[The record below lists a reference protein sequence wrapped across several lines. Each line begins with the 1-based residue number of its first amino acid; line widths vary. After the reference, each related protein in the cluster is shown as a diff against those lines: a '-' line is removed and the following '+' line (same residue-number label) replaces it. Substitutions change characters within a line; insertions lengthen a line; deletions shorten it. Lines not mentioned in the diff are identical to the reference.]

1 MNRKDEIATLVVQ
14 RMGMVERHGNN
25 KLSPEIIKKMREG
38 WELGITTQTGMC
50 SFVGISAPTYTKYL
64 EENPELEELRQ
75 LCQEKINIDARKNI
89 KKAIERG
96 HLDTSK
102 WYLEKTDPQFQKQ
115 SDGTT
120 VNVAVISVAD
130 REKEMNKFMERFTDA
145 GVIESTGTEIE

>member
-1 MNRKDEIATLVVQ
+1 MNRKDELAQIVVQ
-14 RMGMVERHGNN
+14 RMGMTKQSWNN
-25 KLSPEIIKKMREG
+25 KLSPEIVKKMREG

-50 SFVGISAPTYTKYL
+50 SFVGISQPTYTKYL

-75 LCQEKINIDARKNI
+75 LCQEKINIEARKNI

-145 GVIESTGTEIE
+145 GVIDTTGTEV

>member
-1 MNRKDEIATLVVQ
+1 MNRKDEISNLVVQ
-14 RMGMVERHGNN
+14 RMGMTKQCWNN
-25 KLSPEIIKKMREG
+25 KLSPEIVKKMREG

-50 SFVGISAPTYTKYL
+50 SFVGISPPTYTKYL

-75 LCQEKINIDARKNI
+75 LCQEKINIEARKNI

-102 WYLEKTDPQFQKQ
+102 WYLEKTDPQFQKN
-115 SDGTT
+115 SDTT

-145 GVIESTGTEIE
+145 GVIDATGTEIE

>member
-1 MNRKDEIATLVVQ
+1 MNRKDELARVVVQ
-14 RMGMVERHGNN
+14 NIGIGERHGNN

-50 SFVGISAPTYTKYL
+50 SFVGISQPTYTKYL

-75 LCQEKINIDARKNI
+75 LCQEKINIEARKNI

-102 WYLEKTDPQFQKQ
+102 WYLEKTDPQFQKN
-115 SDGTT
+115 SDTT

-145 GVIESTGTEIE
+145 GIIESVESEK

>member
-1 MNRKDEIATLVVQ
+1 MNRKDEITNLVVQ
-14 RMGMVERHGNN
+14 RMGVQKVDRTY
-25 KLSPEIIKKMREG
+25 KLTGDLIKKIKEA
-38 WELGITTQTGMC
+38 WELGIVSERGVC
-50 SFVGISAPTYTKYL
+50 SYVGISAPTYSKYMTMC
-64 EENPELEELRQ
+64 PELEELKE
-75 LCQEKINIDARKNI
+75 LCQEKINIEARKNI

-145 GVIESTGTEIE
+145 GVIDTTGTEV

>member
-1 MNRKDEIATLVVQ
+1 MNRKDELAQIVVQ
-14 RMGMVERHGNN
+14 RMGMTKQCWNN
-25 KLSPEIIKKMREG
+25 KLSPDIIKKMREG
-38 WELGITTQTGMC
+38 WELGITTQTAMC
-50 SFVGISAPTYTKYL
+50 SFVGISPPTYTKYM

-75 LCQEKINIDARKNI
+75 LCQEKINIEARKNI

-102 WYLEKTDPQFQKQ
+102 WYLEKTDPQFQKN
-115 SDGTT
+115 SDTT

-145 GVIESTGTEIE
+145 GVVESVESEK